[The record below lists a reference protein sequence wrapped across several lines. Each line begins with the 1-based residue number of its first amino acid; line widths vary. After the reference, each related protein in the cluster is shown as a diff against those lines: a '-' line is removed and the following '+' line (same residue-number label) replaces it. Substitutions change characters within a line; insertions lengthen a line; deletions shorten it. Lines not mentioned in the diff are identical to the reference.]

1 MQKAEVF
8 MSIAKTVILRL
19 VLIGTLALGAS
30 ALLLERAGADPGGP
44 PGPEPTQ
51 APPP

>member
-1 MQKAEVF
+1 
-8 MSIAKTVILRL
+8 MSLEKTVIARL
-19 VLIGTLALGAS
+19 ILIVSLALGAS
-30 ALLLERAGADPGGP
+30 ALMLGRAGADPGGP